1 MTSPIAMA
9 AQFALL
15 TTAAVA
21 LSAPP
26 AAAQAGPIQ
35 AGKGSKAP
43 IDIVADQAEFFNI
56 ECRYVYT
63 GSVEALQDT
72 ARLRSGSEAA
82 AKARGVSVDQI
93 LAERAA
99 TVPAKRIG
107 TADEF
112 GATCAFLCSSHASFI
127 TGQNLLMDGGI
138 FPGAF

>member
-1 MTSPIAMA
+1 MTRVRAWSLPATCVRACNRSEAEPPMTSPIAMA

-72 ARLRSGSEAA
+72 ARLRSDVMIAHQEVNKKGSA
-82 AKARGVSVDQI
+82 
-93 LAERAA
+93 
-99 TVPAKRIG
+99 
-107 TADEF
+107 
-112 GATCAFLCSSHASFI
+112 
-127 TGQNLLMDGGI
+127 
-138 FPGAF
+138 